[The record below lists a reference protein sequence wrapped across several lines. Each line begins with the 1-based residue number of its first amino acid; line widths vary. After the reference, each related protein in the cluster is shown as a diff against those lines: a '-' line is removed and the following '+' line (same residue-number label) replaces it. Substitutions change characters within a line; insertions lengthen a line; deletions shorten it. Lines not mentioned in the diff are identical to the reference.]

1 MPHGIEDVTPFEPD
15 GVYNS
20 VPYRVLPD
28 CSIEAMMPGGLVKF
42 KDMEQLIASSGGVP
56 TNSQGP
62 QSVTLATVGGR
73 NGNAPAVPID
83 YYSIL
88 TQAIKAAKQNSTQ
101 LRALVF
107 ERARFNLKR
116 DFLFGYSSMGLADV
130 VQHVNEFELAVARI
144 EANAT
149 DDPPEPVYRQPVY
162 RRQLEQADSSDTTP
176 GSAVQILPPKP
187 VPPIYEGPRTIHR
200 TENFQ
205 LARLTEEFARH
216 ARYANKFIAI
226 SLLAVAFV
234 GTVIITM
241 LWPVRVQKASLPVEI
256 AETPSSPVVASA
268 AIGHPIT
275 EKVAPDEATPKLP
288 FPVPSSFGIYAL
300 SDNKLTELQPLPISI
315 PDPRVAL
322 SAEIVKPS
330 PTSISDSKPAFILF
344 RRDLLNSVPQKITLR
359 VVARVA
365 RETKV
370 VAGKVQSTPI
380 EDAWRVRDISRELKI
395 SPIAGQREMV
405 MARLD
410 DDVTLAAGRYALVL
424 NRTGYDFTISA
435 GASAAA
441 SCLEQFE
448 AANGTVF
455 NQCRAP

>member
-1 MPHGIEDVTPFEPD
+1 MPHGTDDVTPFEPD

-20 VPYRVLPD
+20 IPYRVLPD
-28 CSIEAMMPGGLVKF
+28 CSIEAMMPGGRVKF
-42 KDMEQLIASSGGVP
+42 KDMEQLIASSGAVP
-56 TNSQGP
+56 TNSHGL
-62 QSVTLATVGGR
+62 QSVALGTVDGR

-101 LRALVF
+101 LRALVY

-116 DFLFGYSSMGLADV
+116 DFLFGYSSMGLVDV

-149 DDPPEPVYRQPVY
+149 DDPPEPVYR
-162 RRQLEQADSSDTTP
+162 RQLEEADSSNTTP

-187 VPPIYEGPRTIHR
+187 IPPLYEGPRSIHR

-241 LWPVRVQKASLPVEI
+241 LWPVRVQKASPPVEI
-256 AETPSSPVVASA
+256 AETPSSPVVAST
-268 AIGHPIT
+268 AIGHPIV

-330 PTSISDSKPAFILF
+330 PTSISDNKPAFILF
-344 RRDLLNSVPQKITLR
+344 RRDLLNSVPQKIMLR

-395 SPIAGQREMV
+395 SPISGQREMV

-435 GASAAA
+435 GAPAAA